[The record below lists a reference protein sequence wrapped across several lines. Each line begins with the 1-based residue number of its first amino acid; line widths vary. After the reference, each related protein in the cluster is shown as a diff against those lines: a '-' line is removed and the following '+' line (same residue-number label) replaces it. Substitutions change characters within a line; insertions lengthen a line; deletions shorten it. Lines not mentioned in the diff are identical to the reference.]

1 MIRNLLKCLN
11 STKNSVKMKK
21 GCMINESATIRDA
34 LVAINSIRGYG
45 ESLIVVNEAQQ
56 MVGSL
61 TDGDIRRGLIAGAE
75 LSDVVSKIMHR
86 DFKYV
91 KQTEFDV
98 AHLKAFRDRRIMF
111 VPVLDEQKRV
121 VDVVNMTKYK
131 SKLPIDAVLM
141 AGGKGE
147 RLRPLTEKTPKPLLE
162 VGGKCIID
170 HNIDRLIS
178 YGVEHINVT
187 VNYLGEQLEEH
198 FATPRDGVQ
207 VRTFREPKFL
217 GTIGSI
223 KFVDTFFND
232 TILVM
237 NSDLFTN
244 IDYEDFFLHFQQND
258 AEMSVAAVPYNVS
271 IELGI
276 LDLDGRN
283 VKGLLEKPKFNYY
296 ANAGI
301 YLIKKRALAEIPE
314 DTFFHAT
321 HLVEKLIAQ
330 GKKVIRYPLNGT
342 WIDIGTPQEYQ
353 KAKDLVKHLK

>member
-1 MIRNLLKCLN
+1 MRKYII
-11 STKNSVKMKK
+11 SETASV
-21 GCMINESATIRDA
+21 SDA
-34 LVAINSIRGYG
+34 LVAINNITHDG
-45 ESLIVVNEAQQ
+45 ELLIVVNAAQQ

-75 LSDVVSKIMHR
+75 LTDTINKIMHR
-86 DFKYV
+86 DFKFI
-91 KQTEFDV
+91 KQEDYDV
-98 AHLKAFRDRRIMF
+98 AHLKSFRDRRIMF
-111 VPVLDEQKRV
+111 IPILDAENHV
-121 VDVVNMTKYK
+121 VDVVNLQKFK

-147 RLRPLTEKTPKPLLE
+147 RLRPLTEKIPKPLLE

-170 HNIDRLIS
+170 HNVDRLRS
-178 YGVEHINVT
+178 YGVQYVNVT

-198 FATPRDGVQ
+198 FSTPRDGVQ

-223 KFVDTFFND
+223 KFVDTFYND
-232 TILVM
+232 TVLVM

-244 IDYEDFFLHFQQND
+244 IDYEDFFLHFQMHD
-258 AEMSVAAVPYNVS
+258 AEMSVAAVPYNIS

-283 VKGLLEKPKFNYY
+283 IKGLIEKPKYNYY

-301 YLIKKRALAEIPE
+301 YLIKKRALAEIPK

-330 GKKVIRYPLNGT
+330 DKKVIRYPLNGT
-342 WIDIGTPQEYQ
+342 WIDIGTLQEYER
-353 KAKDLVKHLK
+353 AKELVKHLK